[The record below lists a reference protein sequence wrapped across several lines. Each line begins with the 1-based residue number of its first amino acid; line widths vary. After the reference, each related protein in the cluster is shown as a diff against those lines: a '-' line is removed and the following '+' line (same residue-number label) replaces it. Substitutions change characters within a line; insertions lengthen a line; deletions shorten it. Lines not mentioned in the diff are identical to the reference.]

1 MLNRRIGEG
10 LGGVGIHEDSHLDVI
25 LEGLKYFLHNR
36 FGSPRSLFSMTL
48 LFAKIMARADFE
60 L

>member
-1 MLNRRIGEG
+1 MGD
-10 LGGVGIHEDSHLDVI
+10 VGIHEDSHLDVI

-36 FGSPRSLFSMTL
+36 FGSPRSLFGMTL
-48 LFAKIMARADFE
+48 LFATIMARADFE